1 MDISKIYAR
10 ILMKAIEVMGTVD
23 EQGQLALDTPL
34 TLDKKS
40 RVKVIV
46 LIPEEENNEKDKSKE
61 EIIADFR
68 QAWHEAMTGKTIPVS
83 QIWDGIEDE

>member
-1 MDISKIYAR
+1 
-10 ILMKAIEVMGTVD
+10 MKAIEVMGTVD

-34 TLDKKS
+34 TLDRKS

-46 LIPEEENNEKDKSKE
+46 LIPEEENDEEDKSKE
-61 EIIADFR
+61 EILVDFR

-83 QIWDGIEDE
+83 QLWDGIEDD

>member
-1 MDISKIYAR
+1 
-10 ILMKAIEVMGTVD
+10 MKAIEVMGTVD

-46 LIPEEENNEKDKSKE
+46 LIPEEENNEQDKSKE
-61 EIIADFR
+61 EIITDFR